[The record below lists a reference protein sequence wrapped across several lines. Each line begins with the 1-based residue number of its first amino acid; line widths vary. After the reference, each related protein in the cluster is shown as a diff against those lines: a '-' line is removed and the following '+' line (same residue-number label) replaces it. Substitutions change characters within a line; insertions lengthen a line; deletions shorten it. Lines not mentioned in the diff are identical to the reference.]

1 MICLSRLYHI
11 KSFKGCLPQISI
23 VPFLNTLSHVHSVKL
38 NFSSTELTF
47 MRDDLLYDRCTSSAI
62 KKRIQKLSA
71 GCWLSKEKKLNQ
83 MKINSKL
90 HSATQGCYYRT
101 PFNATSVYV
110 LSVPSQSTHCKLFH
124 YGEIYLKNLI

>member
-47 MRDDLLYDRCTSSAI
+47 MRDDLLYDRCTSPAI

-71 GCWLSKEKKLNQ
+71 GCWLSKKKKLNQ

-90 HSATQGCYYRT
+90 HSYIAPLRGVTIEHLLTLFCICAFCTQ
-101 PFNATSVYV
+101 S
-110 LSVPSQSTHCKLFH
+110 
-124 YGEIYLKNLI
+124 IYS

>member
-1 MICLSRLYHI
+1 MICLSRLYH
-11 KSFKGCLPQISI
+11 KSFKGCLPQISV
-23 VPFLNTLSHVHSVKL
+23 VPFLTTLSHIHSVKL

-71 GCWLSKEKKLNQ
+71 GCCLSKEKRKLNQ

-90 HSATQGCYYRT
+90 HSYIAPLRGVTIKHLLTLLLYMCFLY
-101 PFNATSVYV
+101 SV
-110 LSVPSQSTHCKLFH
+110 
-124 YGEIYLKNLI
+124 NLLIVNSFIMEKYI

>member
-83 MKINSKL
+83 MKTNSKL
-90 HSATQGCYYRT
+90 HSYIAPLRGVTIEHLLALLLYMCFLY
-101 PFNATSVYV
+101 SVD
-110 LSVPSQSTHCKLFH
+110 L
-124 YGEIYLKNLI
+124 LIVNSFIMEKYN